1 MIENKIVLITGG
13 NGLIGSELAKK
24 IIDYE
29 AKVVVVDKNKKIT
42 NNFKKYSKNWN
53 FISMVKD
60 FGKINE
66 IDLSIK
72 KIIDKFSGLD
82 TIIHDVYPKL

>member
-1 MIENKIVLITGG
+1 
-13 NGLIGSELAKK
+13 
-24 IIDYE
+24 
-29 AKVVVVDKNKKIT
+29 
-42 NNFKKYSKNWN
+42 
-53 FISMVKD
+53 MVED